1 MDYWC
6 YALINN
12 RLGEIYHTR
21 NNGKVV
27 IEGHSYLSPDEHLT
41 QREASALQHDIT
53 HNQFTY
59 YAHKYR
65 HFN

>member
-12 RLGEIYHTR
+12 RLGEIYFTR
-21 NNGKVV
+21 KDDKPA
-27 IEGHSYLSPDEHLT
+27 IEGHTYLDKGEKFT
-41 QREASALQHDIT
+41 KVQVNALQHDII

-59 YAHKYR
+59 YRHKYR
-65 HFN
+65 HVG